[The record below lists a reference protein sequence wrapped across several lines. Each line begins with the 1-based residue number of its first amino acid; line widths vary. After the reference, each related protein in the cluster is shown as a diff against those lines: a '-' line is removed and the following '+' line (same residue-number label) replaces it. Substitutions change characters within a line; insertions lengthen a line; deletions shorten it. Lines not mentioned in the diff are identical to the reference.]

1 MDATRFWVGSA
12 FLLGGAWAFS
22 RFAPEYAR
30 LEWELLES
38 GLEPMAARL
47 GAARGAFRGVAGDEQ
62 SALRSRR
69 ALAFCAMGILLIA
82 LDYLIVGPSLAGSA
96 ALVFLLGQL
105 VLGSVC
111 QEHGI
116 LPDVVTLPLAG
127 VALLLGATGVLLAP
141 GSVLW
146 GILVGAGIPFAAA
159 AFFVASTGRAGMGE
173 GVIKHAGAVG
183 AWVGPAGSVAA
194 LILVSALGA
203 LYVPAVRIFTGRVV
217 KGDVNFGPAYAAAS
231 ALVFLATRMPPES
244 LPWGLSKVLH

>member
-1 MDATRFWVGSA
+1 MDATRFWLGSV

-30 LEWELLES
+30 LHWGLLES
-38 GLEPMAARL
+38 GADPMAARL
-47 GAARGAFRGVAGDEQ
+47 GAARGALRGVAGDERT
-62 SALRSRR
+62 SLRSRR
-69 ALAFCAMGILLIA
+69 AIVFCAFGILLIA
-82 LDYLIVGPSLAGSA
+82 LDHLIVGPSLSGGA

-127 VALLLGATGVLLAP
+127 VALLLGASGVLLAP

-159 AFFVASTGRAGMGE
+159 AFFGASTGRTGMGD

-183 AWVGPAGSVAA
+183 AWVGPAGSVAVLGLA
-194 LILVSALGA
+194 SALGA

-217 KGDVNFGPAYAAAS
+217 KGDVNFGPVYAAVS
-231 ALVFLATRMPPES
+231 VLVFLAARMPPEA
-244 LPWGLSKVLH
+244 LPWGLSKALH